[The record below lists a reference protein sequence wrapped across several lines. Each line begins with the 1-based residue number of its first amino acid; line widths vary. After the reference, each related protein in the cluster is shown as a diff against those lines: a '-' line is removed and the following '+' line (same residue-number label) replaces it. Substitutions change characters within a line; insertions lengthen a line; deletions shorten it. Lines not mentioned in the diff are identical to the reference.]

1 MIRIKKQ
8 KGGTLDE
15 TRCGKRDDSK
25 HDKNLRELFNKIRKK
40 WIENK
45 KKSVSWISNNDGL
58 FLNPEKEYNEVYE
71 KSNDPKCTDLDNH
84 IHLYNIEE
92 KLKDKK
98 YNLKL
103 FLSIKINGIHINPIS
118 KKTYKKSDSNQNFI
132 IEYNILLC
140 DDKQSFNIN
149 NIGKIICDELLK
161 NYNLA
166 KEIK

>member
-8 KGGTLDE
+8 KGGAEKDTQ
-15 TRCGKRDDSK
+15 CGERKDIRHNK
-25 HDKNLRELFNKIRKK
+25 ILTELFNKIRKK
-40 WIENK
+40 WIDNK
-45 KKSVSWISNNDGL
+45 KTSVSWTSNNDGL
-58 FLNPEKEYNEVYE
+58 FLNPEKKYNEAYE

-92 KLKDKK
+92 KLTDKK

-103 FLSIKINGIHINPIS
+103 FLSIKINSIHINPIS

-140 DDKQSFNIN
+140 DDKQSFNID